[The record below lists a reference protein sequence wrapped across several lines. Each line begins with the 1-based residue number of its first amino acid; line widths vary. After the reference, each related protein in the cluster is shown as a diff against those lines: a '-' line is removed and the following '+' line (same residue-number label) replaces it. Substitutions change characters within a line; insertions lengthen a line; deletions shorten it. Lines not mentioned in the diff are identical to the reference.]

1 MQFYE
6 PGKYEDFIGK
16 LASISIRPSVK
27 VWESISDYLYRKER
41 ARKRALFH
49 RFAYAAGFVLIITIS
64 WMLIHFSG
72 NRLYNEVSLYSS
84 YEDFSSFQP
93 LFGGE
98 MFQDYH
104 FDNIGVPNVPPT
116 GISANS
122 NESYDFSSQD
132 IVARINPIPPMAF
145 NKKWSASHNIRP
157 LAIMPDEN
165 QVKSVEPAVINSGNA
180 IESTSAKKLKDWEI
194 VAFVNPTFA
203 YHTTAALNQKMNPTE
218 LGTWM
223 WGGDILVKRRIG
235 RYFSISTG
243 LQLSPLGQVNKNLVF
258 LRSEGVN
265 KDMMVLSANTSF
277 GMVSLE
283 NRYVAV
289 SNFSYLPCAPSSVIK
304 SSSITP
310 ARLNQNFYFLEIP
323 IFFSSHYQDRSFEV
337 EVKLGCSAGV
347 LVANW
352 FEVISNEGVFYGKT
366 ENVRPFIT
374 NAIASVGI
382 AFPLRNNLTFSLE
395 PSLKLSVTPISYDYE
410 STYPFSGILKVG
422 IGYRF

>member
-16 LASISIRPSVK
+16 LASISIRPSVR

-49 RFAYAAGFVLIITIS
+49 RFAYAAGFVLILTIS
-64 WMLIHFSG
+64 WMFIHFSG
-72 NRLYNEVSLYSS
+72 KRLYNEVSLHSS
-84 YEDFSSFQP
+84 NEDFSSFQP
-93 LFGGE
+93 LYGRETFKDHR
-98 MFQDYH
+98 FS
-104 FDNIGVPNVPPT
+104 NIGIPNVPPT
-116 GISANS
+116 GVNANS
-122 NESYDFSSQD
+122 DESYASNSQD
-132 IVARINPIPPMAF
+132 IITRITPVSPMVF
-145 NKKWSASHNIRP
+145 NKTWSSSSSIRP
-157 LAIMPDEN
+157 LADKPQED
-165 QVKSVEPAVINSGNA
+165 QAKSSQPTGINSGNA
-180 IESTSAKKLKDWEI
+180 LESTSAKRSKDWEI

-223 WGGDILVKRRIG
+223 WGGDILIKRRIG
-235 RYFSISTG
+235 RFFSISSG
-243 LQLSPLGQVNKNLVF
+243 LQLSPLGQVNKNLVL
-258 LRSEGVN
+258 LRSEGFN

-283 NRYVAV
+283 NRVVAV

-323 IFFSSHYQDRSFEV
+323 IFFSSHFHDKRFEV
-337 EVKLGCSAGV
+337 EVKLGCSTGV

-352 FEVISNEGVFYGKT
+352 FEVISNEGIFYGKT

-382 AFPLRNNLTFSLE
+382 AFPLRNNLTFSIE

-410 STYPFSGILKVG
+410 STYPFSGALKVG